1 MSVKISDLPAASSVS
16 DDDYLIIDDGLTT
29 KKVGAS
35 QVGCSLLDVYPVG
48 ALYLSVVSTD
58 PATLFG
64 GTWTQI
70 TTDAYLKIVTSGAG
84 SAGGTSSAHKI
95 PLTSIPA
102 HTHTVTDAY
111 STNAK
116 TGAPSDTSY
125 VIQNVVSGSTTRTTS
140 SAGGGAAYYPY
151 YIGVYVWKRTA

>member
-1 MSVKISDLPAASSVS
+1 MSVKISDLPTASSVS
-16 DDDYLIIDDGLTT
+16 DNDYLIIDDGLTT
-29 KKVGAS
+29 KKARSS

-64 GTWTQI
+64 GTWEQI

-84 SAGGTSSAHKI
+84 SAGGTSSDHTI
-95 PLTSIPA
+95 PLTSMPSHS
-102 HTHTVTDAY
+102 HTQTNVTND
-111 STNAK
+111 NI
-116 TGAPSDTSY
+116 GAPSSTSY
-125 VIQNVVSGSTTRTTS
+125 IIGPRTISSSNTG
-140 SAGGGAAYYPY
+140 SAGGGQAYYPY